1 MSEFFNGRTFLIVK
15 AALLAVVVFLVQ
27 QDASAEAAKAAGL
40 PVTTLDLP
48 KGLAEGIAVLYGL
61 LQVGQKK

>member
-1 MSEFFNGRTFLIVK
+1 MSDFLNSKAFLIVK

-27 QDASAEAAKAAGL
+27 QEAAAEAAKAAGQA
-40 PVTTLDLP
+40 VTTLDLP
-48 KGLAEGIAVLYGL
+48 NGLAEIVAVVYGL